1 MSSKLKVVL
10 KENGRVYE
18 AIPVFP
24 YCKRNEKGRVVQV
37 GVDYLD
43 PRTNTI
49 RIKNEYGKETF
60 VYPKEI
66 DWEATNKLIK
76 EQQEVQNNGETK
88 NH

>member
-1 MSSKLKVVL
+1 MIKVVL

-18 AIPVFP
+18 AMRVF
-24 YCKRNEKGRVVQV
+24 NIIDGI
-37 GVDYLD
+37 LD

-66 DWEATNKLIK
+66 DWEATKKLNKE
-76 EQQEVQNNGETK
+76 EQSNG
-88 NH
+88 

>member
-1 MSSKLKVVL
+1 MKVVL

-18 AIPVFP
+18 AIRAF
-24 YCKRNEKGRVVQV
+24 NIIDGI
-37 GVDYLD
+37 LD

-66 DWEATNKLIK
+66 DWEATKKLNNE
-76 EQQEVQNNGETK
+76 EQSNG
-88 NH
+88 